1 LNIVRSTL
9 DSTGTPGGGDSGST
23 DSSRINLGSTRIGR
37 LVSGRRQELL
47 KRWNTVRRN
56 FPAKV
61 FLLLLGFFS
70 ANALATILGQTGDW
84 DVLAAG
90 VLVALIEGIGYL
102 MYRMPLFLGD
112 RGKMVVEFVNYWKA
126 GFSFGLFVD
135 AFKVGSWIYQ
145 LYHQLESLD
154 HNESLCTCNNLLEG
168 TKMSI
173 QMFWWHMSILPCL
186 WYV

>member
-1 LNIVRSTL
+1 
-9 DSTGTPGGGDSGST
+9 
-23 DSSRINLGSTRIGR
+23 
-37 LVSGRRQELL
+37 
-47 KRWNTVRRN
+47 
-56 FPAKV
+56 
-61 FLLLLGFFS
+61 
-70 ANALATILGQTGDW
+70 
-84 DVLAAG
+84 
-90 VLVALIEGIGYL
+90 
-102 MYRMPLFLGD
+102 
-112 RGKMVVEFVNYWKA
+112 MVVEFVNYWKA

-186 WYV
+186 WYW